1 MARSRAGECR
11 GDRPC
16 RDGARSLGGTGWEF
30 GSGLPPAIRRWE
42 LSAIASI
49 RAYRALR
56 IYSETSSGA
65 GADIGYH
72 VR

>member
-1 MARSRAGECR
+1 MAGSRAGKCR

-30 GSGLPPAIRRWE
+30 GSGLPPAIRRGE
-42 LSAIASI
+42 LSTIAGI
-49 RAYRALR
+49 RAYRTVR
-56 IYSETSSGA
+56 IYSETSSGT